1 MKDTKLLRKG
11 DASEEEHKSK
21 LEKLEEKFKSSIFS
35 VYYLLLKNQETTF
48 WKFVLLLTI
57 EYLQLLSFPFYTSVS
72 LIINSLPLL

>member
-11 DASEEEHKSK
+11 DTSEEENKST
-21 LEKLEEKFKSSIFS
+21 LEKFEEKLKISIFS

-57 EYLQLLSFPFYTSVS
+57 EYLQLLSFPFYTSV
-72 LIINSLPLL
+72 IT